1 MKLNRL
7 FALML
12 ALVMA
17 FAVVNCASADDVA
30 AELSESDVL
39 VTVNGTPITRGE
51 IYNIANNLLSTY
63 MQYGYDISD
72 PNLMTQITQ
81 MALDF
86 SIQYV
91 LMDQQAAKRG
101 YDQFTEEEM
110 DAFRAEASEQWNG
123 IVEEYVYYYGGVTET
138 STEEEITAAR
148 AEVIAMLESEGY
160 TEEMVLDSIVKS
172 AIYDRLEADMVAGA
186 VVTDEEVLAYYEGL
200 VAQDEAY
207 YGNDVATYE
216 YMTQYYGQPSFYT
229 PAGYRGVTHIL
240 LEVDA
245 TLLADY
251 QGKLATFEEE
261 QAAIEGGEAITPT
274 VTQEELDAME
284 AEIIASVQPTV
295 DEINKQLN
303 EGVPFEDL
311 IAIYGTDPGMTD
323 STRLAEGYPV
333 HLDSIIW
340 DPAFVKGAFSVN
352 EVGQWSEPVLGS
364 YGVHVVYY
372 LRDVPAGAVELTE
385 ELKAQIYEELLTSKE
400 DELFNTQ
407 MQTWFEESEIEYS
420 PELIAE

>member
-17 FAVVNCASADDVA
+17 FAAVSFAA
-30 AELSESDVL
+30 AEDAPVLSESDVL

-63 MQYGYDISD
+63 MQYGYDVSD
-72 PNLMTQITQ
+72 PNIMTQIST
-81 MALDF
+81 MAVDF
-86 SIQYV
+86 AIQYV
-91 LMDQQAAKRG
+91 LMDQQAAARG
-101 YDQFTEEEM
+101 FDQFTEEEM
-110 DAFRAEASEQWNG
+110 NGFREEAAQQWNT
-123 IVEEYVYYYGGVTET
+123 IVNEYVYYYGSLTPT

-148 AEVIAMLESEGY
+148 TEVIAMLESEGY

-186 VVTDEEVLAYYEGL
+186 VVTEADVLGYYESL
-200 VAQDEAY
+200 VMQDEAN

-216 YMTQYYGQPSFYT
+216 YMTQYYGQPSYYV

-240 LEVDA
+240 LNVDENM
-245 TLLADY
+245 LADY
-251 QGKLATFEEE
+251 QGKMATFEEE
-261 QAAIEGGEAITPT
+261 QAAIEAGEDITPT
-274 VTQEELDAME
+274 VTQEELDAMHD
-284 AEIIASVQPTV
+284 AIIASVQPTV
-295 DEINKQLN
+295 DEINEQLN
-303 EGVPFEDL
+303 AGVPFADL
-311 IAIYGTDPGMTD
+311 IAIYGNDPGMTD
-323 STRLAEGYPV
+323 PTRLAEGYPV
-333 HLDSIIW
+333 HMDSIVW

-364 YGVHVVYY
+364 YGVHIVYY
-372 LRDVPAGAVELTE
+372 LRDVPAGAVELTDE
-385 ELKAQIYEELLTSKE
+385 MYAALYDEMLVSAE

-407 MQTWFEESEIEYS
+407 MQAWFEESEIEYS
-420 PELIAE
+420 TELTGE